1 MTAISAMNDYGCG
14 VTVLS
19 SDSPD
24 AGEFAAHMARA
35 ADKIG
40 AEFALIFFSQTLLD
54 AQDLTAAL
62 ALRAPSLHYAGC
74 STAGEIT
81 PFGTQDGQM
90 LAILFPSHSFKVATT
105 MIRNIS
111 GSGLDSIAADVCAV
125 RRLVLASSPVR
136 LAANT
141 FALSLIDGL
150 SHAEEA
156 VTSAVN
162 WGLDGIPLVGGS
174 SGDGSR
180 FETTTLIRDGAVETD
195 CAIIILIA
203 TDVPFQ
209 VFQTTNYAPSDRKL
223 VVTASNTDSR
233 IVYEFNAAPA
243 VDELAEAIGISPTE
257 LTSVGLASHPVG
269 VQIGGEYYCRSI
281 QHLRADGSLEFACA
295 IDDGVVLSIARP
307 LDMVE
312 TTRNIFDELRHKLG
326 RIDVVLGFDCALRR
340 LDAENRQVSREL
352 SELYRANN
360 VVGFGTYGEQFRTM
374 HLNQTLTGIAFGQ
387 KLAAE

>member
-1 MTAISAMNDYGCG
+1 MTAIFAMNDYGCG

-35 ADKIG
+35 AEKIG
-40 AEFALIFFSQTLLD
+40 AEFALVFFSQMLLD

-62 ALRAPSLHYAGC
+62 ALHAPSLHYAGC

-125 RRLVLASSPVR
+125 RRLVLASSPLR

-174 SGDGSR
+174 AGDGSR
-180 FETTTLIRDGAVETD
+180 FRDNNPDPRRRRRDRLRDHHTD
-195 CAIIILIA
+195 
-203 TDVPFQ
+203 
-209 VFQTTNYAPSDRKL
+209 SDRCS
-223 VVTASNTDSR
+223 VS
-233 IVYEFNAAPA
+233 
-243 VDELAEAIGISPTE
+243 GIPD
-257 LTSVGLASHPVG
+257 H
-269 VQIGGEYYCRSI
+269 Q
-281 QHLRADGSLEFACA
+281 LRA
-295 IDDGVVLSIARP
+295 
-307 LDMVE
+307 
-312 TTRNIFDELRHKLG
+312 LG
-326 RIDVVLGFDCALRR
+326 QEAGGNRI
-340 LDAENRQVSREL
+340 EHRQPHCL
-352 SELYRANN
+352 
-360 VVGFGTYGEQFRTM
+360 
-374 HLNQTLTGIAFGQ
+374 
-387 KLAAE
+387 